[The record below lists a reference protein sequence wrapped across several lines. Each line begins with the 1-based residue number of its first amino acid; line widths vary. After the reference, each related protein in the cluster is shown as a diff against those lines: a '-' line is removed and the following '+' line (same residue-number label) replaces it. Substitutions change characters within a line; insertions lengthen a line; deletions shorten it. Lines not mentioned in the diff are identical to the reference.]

1 MSETRTPID
10 SPALVF
16 PLTLRLEFSWE
27 VNATFSQRQLD
38 LLYQTGLDLRSFVER
53 CLPGMGK
60 AWLLQKLAPLRVHLG
75 GAPHALATWF
85 NRQPTSIVFPRTNLW
100 LVADFE
106 QRANPRLHLVHELAH
121 ILDNRLAQRSL
132 PATIFGG
139 GPADRLFRA
148 LGGQPRGARFAN
160 GVASLAPALR
170 WTVNAGYGNRS
181 SAEYFAEAFAWSI
194 YDPSQLPSPAL
205 LEWMQTELFRM

>member
-1 MSETRTPID
+1 MQLIT
-10 SPALVF
+10 
-16 PLTLRLEFSWE
+16 PLTLRLDFGWE
-27 VNATFSQRQLD
+27 ANQGFSQRQLD
-38 LLYQTGLDLRSFVER
+38 LLYLSGLDVLGFVER
-53 CLPGMGK
+53 CLPGMSK
-60 AWLLQKLAPLRVHLG
+60 AWMLQKLAPLRVHLG
-75 GAPHALATWF
+75 GAPHALATLY

-106 QRANPRLHLVHELAH
+106 QRANPRLHIAHELAH
-121 ILDNRLAQRSL
+121 ILDNRLARRSL

-148 LGGQPRGARFAN
+148 LGGQPRGVRFAN
-160 GVASLAPALR
+160 GAASLPPALR
-170 WTVNAGYGNRS
+170 WTVNNGYGNRS

-194 YDPSQLPSPAL
+194 YAPDSLPSPAL